1 MGKIK
6 IHPEAP
12 VKLYS
17 MYLFKNN
24 TLIDDLNGNVYKEV
38 YTKLV
43 PCLNQPINW
52 KNIELIPHCEYGK
65 YLIPVWKISLFEQQM
80 ILSKFL
86 DKKIEILKFKT
97 TETKFEFLL
106 EECF

>member
-6 IHPEAP
+6 IHPEGP

-17 MYLFKNN
+17 MFLLKND
-24 TLIDDLNGNVYKEV
+24 TLIDDLNLYKEV
-38 YTKLV
+38 CFKLI
-43 PCLNQPINW
+43 PCLNPPINW
-52 KNIELIPHCEYGK
+52 KKILNPDGEYGK
-65 YLIPVWKISLFEQQM
+65 FLIPVWKITLFEQQM

-86 DKKIEILKFKT
+86 DKKIEILMFKP

-106 EECF
+106 EEYFE